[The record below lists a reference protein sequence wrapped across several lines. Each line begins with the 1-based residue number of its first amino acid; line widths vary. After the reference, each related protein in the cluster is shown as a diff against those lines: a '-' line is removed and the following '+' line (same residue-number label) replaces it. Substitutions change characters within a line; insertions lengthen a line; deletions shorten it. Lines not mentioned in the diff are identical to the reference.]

1 MMRQITSAIAG
12 FCFCLSVVGQV
23 HGALPTFQTY
33 IDGAVAGTNGGDQQ
47 TWFATGSSFD
57 LFVVG
62 SYGPNDISISSTTL
76 LLSVPQG
83 ETGTITIS
91 AKGSD
96 ETPILVSTAGGV
108 TASPLNPS
116 TDADIDI
123 LTNVGGLDGYMDKGF
138 LPAGVTF
145 NNHYPF
151 QAGVSDFLLFDIA
164 AFDTSETGLNDYNA
178 DGGTIT
184 NSPNA
189 IGEQKEYTVSFSGFS
204 WVHFDV
210 YGMVM
215 TATGPQIRTTWDIN
229 PGSHDSTALAP
240 APGAAALALIGIGLV
255 IRQRRGTKQSG

>member
-1 MMRQITSAIAG
+1 MRIRTPALTGMFVA
-12 FCFCLSVVGQV
+12 CLAASERAR
-23 HGALPTFQTY
+23 GALPTFQTY

-83 ETGTITIS
+83 ETGTISIS

-96 ETPILVSTAGGV
+96 ETPILVSTIGGV
-108 TASPLNPS
+108 TASPINPS
-116 TDADIDI
+116 TNADLDMLTDI
-123 LTNVGGLDGYMDKGF
+123 GGLDGYSDKSF

-189 IGEQKEYTVSFSGFS
+189 IGEQKEYTVSFTGFS
-204 WVHFDV
+204 QVHFDV

-229 PGSHDSTALAP
+229 PGSHDSTALVP
-240 APGAAALALIGIGLV
+240 APGAAALALIGIGLSA
-255 IRQRRGTKQSG
+255 RRRRRNA